1 MEDVR
6 YVWKVPDPV
15 QFAPNLFLPG
25 GFDLAD
31 HQGGYCDVQTATGES
46 STEKAYI
53 KFIRSLLQ
61 LVQDKIV
68 FMLRVVQSSKIQLP
82 WNESS

>member
-31 HQGGYCDVQTATGES
+31 HQGGYCDVQTATG
-46 STEKAYI
+46 ALLNQI
-53 KFIRSLLQ
+53 KLKMF
-61 LVQDKIV
+61 
-68 FMLRVVQSSKIQLP
+68 
-82 WNESS
+82 

>member
-25 GFDLAD
+25 GFDLAN
-31 HQGGYCDVQTATGES
+31 HQGGYCDVQTATGEKVRFEKR
-46 STEKAYI
+46 STWLTKSRQSKLISNAVVVITVQKAVRNYS
-53 KFIRSLLQ
+53 FAF
-61 LVQDKIV
+61 D
-68 FMLRVVQSSKIQLP
+68 
-82 WNESS
+82 